1 MTVNSWRRGS
11 ASVLIAAACGGVTGC
26 SRAEALPAGWKTDCV
41 GRMQIG
47 LPGKVE
53 VAALAQEEF
62 QKYATGTGYAYPI
75 AKFPDGQ
82 RAFSSSLS
90 FMGLIVISHPVDDV
104 ARKRF
109 LLAAEQAKTD
119 DAKTLKDRHGVN
131 VLGDPATF
139 ESLPIAK
146 QKALAWRMGPIY
158 SAYIEIGQSGLS
170 WGISSRPARLPALEE
185 YYQTLIDGVS
195 ARPLYT
201 EPSEPG
207 VCLPYAFIRDD
218 GKHGRKINMTYRVQD
233 HPDITI
239 WLEDHGASRVDN
251 KRISDH
257 DIAIRRSDNFW
268 VQYYSGERTEIRS
281 VWRDSYKKVKL
292 PAGKGVESFVAMKRE
307 DGTEDYGYLLTIR
320 GDPDEKEDRPDLM
333 MYVIRYAAN
342 AKSKG
347 IEPVSQEQ
355 VLEMGRAVAASIR
368 HRVEG
373 VDETPSK

>member
-1 MTVNSWRRGS
+1 MMVRPWRRGV

-47 LPGKVE
+47 LPGEVE
-53 VAALAQEEF
+53 VAAFPINDF
-62 QKYATGTGYAYPI
+62 QNYATGKLG
-75 AKFPDGQ
+75 AKLLDGQ
-82 RAFSSSLS
+82 RIFSSSLS
-90 FMGLIVISHPVDDV
+90 FMGLIAISHPADDA

-109 LLAAEQAKTD
+109 FQAAEQKKAN
-119 DAKTLKDRHGVN
+119 DAKKLKQRHGISVF
-131 VLGDPATF
+131 GYPATL
-139 ESLPIAK
+139 EPLSTAK
-146 QKALAWRMGPIY
+146 QKALAWRIGPNY
-158 SAYIEIGQSGLS
+158 SVYIEVEKIGLWWNVG
-170 WGISSRPARLPALEE
+170 SSHDQLPLLEE
-185 YYQTLIDGVS
+185 YYQTLIEGVS
-195 ARPLYT
+195 ERPLYT

-207 VCLPYAFIRDD
+207 VCLPYVFIRDD
-218 GKHGRKINMTYRVQD
+218 GKHNRSIDTTYRLRE

-239 WLEDHGASRVDN
+239 WLEDQGASRVDN

-320 GDPDEKEDRPDLM
+320 GDPDAKEDRPDLM
-333 MYVIRYAAN
+333 MYVIRNAAN

>member
-1 MTVNSWRRGS
+1 MMVSSWRRGL
-11 ASVLIAAACGGVTGC
+11 ASVLIAAFCGGMTGC
-26 SRAEALPAGWKTDCV
+26 SQAEALPAGWKTDCV

-47 LPGKVE
+47 LPGDVE
-53 VAALAQEEF
+53 VAAFGDKDF
-62 QKYATGTGYAYPI
+62 QNYAPGDRSE
-75 AKFPDGQ
+75 KFQDGQ
-82 RAFSSSLS
+82 RAFTSSLS
-90 FMGLIVISHPVDDV
+90 FMGLIAVSHPVDDA

-109 LLAAEQAKTD
+109 FQAAEQEKAD
-119 DAKTLKDRHGVN
+119 DAKTLKQRHGVS
-131 VLGDPATF
+131 VFGYPATL
-139 ESLPIAK
+139 EPLSTAK
-146 QKALAWRMGPIY
+146 QKALAWRIGPNY
-158 SAYIEIGQSGLS
+158 SVYIEAGQSGLWWS
-170 WGISSRPARLPALEE
+170 ISSRPARLPALEE
-185 YYQTLIDGVS
+185 YYQTLIEGVS

-201 EPSEPG
+201 VPSEPG

-218 GKHGRKINMTYRVQD
+218 GKHGRKINTTYRLRE

-239 WLEDHGASRVDN
+239 LLEDQGASQVDN
-251 KRISDH
+251 TRISDH

-268 VQYYSGERTEIRS
+268 IQRYAGGRFLLRS
-281 VWRDSYKKVKL
+281 LWSSDYKKVKL
-292 PAGKGVESFVAMKRE
+292 PAGKGVESFVAIKRE

-320 GDPDEKEDRPDLM
+320 GDPDAKEDRPDLM
-333 MYVIRYAAN
+333 MYVIRNAAN